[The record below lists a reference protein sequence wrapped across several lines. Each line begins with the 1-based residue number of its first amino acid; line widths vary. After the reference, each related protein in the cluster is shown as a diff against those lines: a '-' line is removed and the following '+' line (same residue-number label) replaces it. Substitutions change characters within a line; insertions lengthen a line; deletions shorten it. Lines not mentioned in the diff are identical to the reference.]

1 MCVEKERNTG
11 LIKLK
16 SKGTLGYINNR
27 KIVRSLLL
35 LLEIALVAAIFIT
48 GYVVSGRRENLF
60 TVVAIVGVLPAAK
73 SLIAC
78 IMIWPHKSQTKEAY
92 DEVCGFAGDTC
103 VVLTELVLTTTERI
117 MPIDFVVVKESHIV
131 GFTTNPKCDI
141 PFADKFITE
150 NMQLNGHKVS
160 VKIMNNKSKFL
171 SRVKELA
178 GKEITDEQAQKDSEI
193 AATVLSLC
201 I

>member
-1 MCVEKERNTG
+1 M
-11 LIKLK
+11 KLK

-27 KIVRSLLL
+27 KLARGLLFL
-35 LLEIALVAAIFIT
+35 AEVALVVAIFLT
-48 GYVVSGRRENLF
+48 GYFTTGSRENLF

-78 IMIWPHKSQTKEAY
+78 IMIWPHKSQTQEAY
-92 DEVCGFAGDTC
+92 DEVCGAAGDTC

-117 MPIDFVVVKESHIV
+117 MPIDFIVVKESHIV
-131 GFTTNPKCDI
+131 GYTTHPKCDI
-141 PFADKFITE
+141 PFADKFLTE

-171 SRVKELA
+171 ARTTELA
-178 GKEITDEQAQKDSEI
+178 RKEITEEQMQKDSEI
-193 AATVLSLC
+193 AATVLSLA

>member
-1 MCVEKERNTG
+1 M
-11 LIKLK
+11 IKLK

-27 KIVRSLLL
+27 KIARGLLL
-35 LLEIALVAAIFIT
+35 LLEVALVAAIFVT

-60 TVVAIVGVLPAAK
+60 TVVAIVGVLPAVK

-92 DEVCGFAGDTC
+92 DEVCGVAGDTC

-117 MPIDFVVVKESHIV
+117 MPIDFIVVKESHIV
-131 GFTTNPKCDI
+131 GITTNPKCDI
-141 PFADKFITE
+141 PFADKFITD

-160 VKIMNNKSKFL
+160 VKIMNNKNKFL
-171 SRVKELA
+171 TRVKELA
-178 GKEITDEQAQKDSEI
+178 DREITEEQARKDSEI
-193 AATVLSLC
+193 AATVLTLC